1 MKYVV
6 GYIEDSGVLEAIVFP
21 KHIFHRSAAAHKK
34 MRVVSAGFFMEDCI
48 AYGRSES
55 LGVDSNPAVDTP
67 LIKVAY
73 EQYKQNMSSNGWRP
87 DK

>member
-6 GYIEDSGVLEAIVFP
+6 GYIEDNGVLEAIVFP
-21 KHIFHRSAAAHKK
+21 KHIFHYRAAAHKK
-34 MRVVSAGFFMEDCI
+34 MRPVSAGYFREEDCA

-55 LGVDSNPAVDTP
+55 LGIRSNPAVDTP

-73 EQYKQNMSSNGWRP
+73 EQYKQKQRNENERP
-87 DK
+87 S